1 MTSGQK
7 SSNRGASGAP
17 YAAMESL
24 AGVFHPHAIEV
35 QDFSYYAVVIDVRP
49 RAEYDDDH
57 IPGAVQVD
65 PPTTTDESVAHAP
78 PAHGNTQVGELPQA
92 LAAAMDSVSLD
103 QAILI
108 YCGAGGRHSQPLAQ
122 ELRWRGWT
130 VDVLAGGWIN
140 YRRWVQAGLEVLP
153 RLLTF
158 RAVACSLGGEA
169 ARVLRAFSDAGQQV
183 LDIRALAGSSRGLL
197 GGVST
202 PQPAQA
208 WFESQLLQA
217 IRRFDPRSPVWVE
230 DRASRMGALAVPGA
244 LKEAM
249 ANAPVTT
256 LQVPVAERVR
266 CWTVDE
272 PLLAADPSAVISAL
286 SALSP
291 PPSQDLLMQLQRA
304 APKGINDLL
313 LGRLL
318 TECVDPAVEYGFRS
332 AESDC
337 RVMSPLKIESLAPN
351 PMKAA
356 VRSWLRTVALG
367 PTAV

>member
-1 MTSGQK
+1 MTSGRK
-7 SSNRGASGAP
+7 SSNRDASGAP

-35 QDFSYYAVVIDVRP
+35 QDFSYYALVIDVRP
-49 RAEYDDDH
+49 RAEYDNDH

-65 PPTTTDESVAHAP
+65 PPTTADESVAHEP
-78 PAHGNTQVGELPQA
+78 PAHGNTQVDELPQA
-92 LAAAMDSVSLD
+92 LAAAMESVSLD

-158 RAVACSLGGEA
+158 RAVACSLGSEA
-169 ARVLRAFSDAGQQV
+169 ARVLRALSDAGQQV
-183 LDIRALAGSSRGLL
+183 LDIRALAGSSRKLL

-230 DRASRMGALAVPGA
+230 DHGPPMGTLAVPGA

-249 ANAPVTT
+249 AHASMTT

-291 PPSQDLLMQLQRA
+291 PPCQDLLTQLQRA

-313 LGRLL
+313 LERLL
-318 TECVDPAVEYGFRS
+318 AECVDPAVEYGFRS
-332 AESDC
+332 AVSDR
-337 RVMSPLKIESLAPN
+337 RVMPPLKIESLAPN
-351 PMKAA
+351 PLKAA